1 MNRFDQLIDQWDER
15 LRKAFTDAVYQIRNA
30 AQIDTI
36 AKMLERGDIDA
47 ALRAVGIDP
56 LSFRELERA
65 MEAAFEAGG
74 GDTAKR
80 IPAFRDPS
88 GVRTVFQFAIR
99 NPVAEAWL
107 RNHSA
112 TLIREIVD
120 DQIAMIR
127 NVLARGMRQGLN
139 PRSVALDIVGRI
151 DGATKTRQGGLIGL
165 TSSQEEWV
173 RRYAEDLASDNP
185 LDALSRTLRD
195 KRFDAM
201 VRKYAALGE
210 PIPADKIEK
219 MVAAYRNRALRY
231 RAEAIAR
238 TEAMRAL
245 HQSQDEAIKQ
255 AIEKG
260 ILKADAVGFVW
271 RTARDA
277 RVRDSH
283 KSMEGETVA
292 YGQRFTSGSGAK
304 LRYPGD
310 PNAPASETVNCRC
323 WREPSIDY
331 LAGVT

>member
-1 MNRFDQLIDQWDER
+1 MNRFDQLIDLWDER
-15 LRKAFTDAVYQIRNA
+15 LRKAFTDAIYQVRNA
-30 AQIDTI
+30 AEVELI
-36 AKMLERGDIDA
+36 ATMLERGDVDG
-47 ALRAVGIDP
+47 ALRAVGLDP
-56 LSFRELERA
+56 LYFRGLER
-65 MEAAFEAGG
+65 EIEGAFEAGG

-80 IPAFRDPS
+80 IPA
-88 GVRTVFQFAIR
+88 VRGPDGARVIFQFAIR
-99 NPVAEAWL
+99 NPAAEAWL

-112 TLIREIVD
+112 TLIREIID
-120 DQIAMIR
+120 EQRGMIR
-127 NVLARGMRQGLN
+127 SALSRAMALGVN
-139 PRSVALDIVGRI
+139 PRTAALDLVGRI
-151 DGATKTRQGGLIGL
+151 DRATNKRQGGLIGL

-210 PIPADKIEK
+210 PIPADKIK
-219 MVAAYRNRALRY
+219 TMVATYRNRALRY

-255 AIEKG
+255 AIERG

>member
-1 MNRFDQLIDQWDER
+1 
-15 LRKAFTDAVYQIRNA
+15 
-30 AQIDTI
+30 
-36 AKMLERGDIDA
+36 
-47 ALRAVGIDP
+47 
-56 LSFRELERA
+56 
-65 MEAAFEAGG
+65 
-74 GDTAKR
+74 
-80 IPAFRDPS
+80 
-88 GVRTVFQFAIR
+88 
-99 NPVAEAWL
+99 
-107 RNHSA
+107 
-112 TLIREIVD
+112 
-120 DQIAMIR
+120 MIR

-277 RVRDSH
+277 RVMFRMPPEAWAALDAPGRPPITEVRLPQAVRPKHLAHAVRGIGRLAHLRLLALPAPGGSVA
-283 KSMEGETVA
+283 SSRPSRAAARTSSTTVA
-292 YGQRFTSGSGAK
+292 NESNGWCSSRSDFFSASNTSSVCASDGATDWCASGTEMA
-304 LRYPGD
+304 
-310 PNAPASETVNCRC
+310 
-323 WREPSIDY
+323 Y
-331 LAGVT
+331 LLSWMTNTTGKEKRR